1 MKRLFIY
8 SMLVASSL
16 GAMTSCSDFLD
27 VKPVGAVSEEELLNQ
42 EGVNYAITGMYS
54 SMLTQEYFAAPLTNY
69 AYGDVLG
76 GSANKGS
83 TFTDQSDFTNLETYA
98 ITTDNGYL
106 NTKWKVVYE
115 GVYRAN
121 NVINMIDKIK
131 DELSSV
137 KGVSKDFYTEAIA
150 QARFFRGF
158 WHFEGMKLFGAAIP
172 YVGSEEFASDV
183 NPKVWMSLAIIFTY
197 GIRWL
202 RIYSSLMIT
211 CRIFGRAIKGVSI
224 NGPPPLSWQN

>member
-76 GSANKGS
+76 GRRIKGLRLRTS
-83 TFTDQSDFTNLETYA
+83 LTLRTWKRMRSLR
-98 ITTDNGYL
+98 TTD
-106 NTKWKVVYE
+106 
-115 GVYRAN
+115 
-121 NVINMIDKIK
+121 I
-131 DELSSV
+131 
-137 KGVSKDFYTEAIA
+137 
-150 QARFFRGF
+150 
-158 WHFEGMKLFGAAIP
+158 
-172 YVGSEEFASDV
+172 
-183 NPKVWMSLAIIFTY
+183 
-197 GIRWL
+197 
-202 RIYSSLMIT
+202 
-211 CRIFGRAIKGVSI
+211 
-224 NGPPPLSWQN
+224 

>member
-158 WHFEGMKLFGAAIP
+158 WHFEGMKLFVPLFLTWEAR
-172 YVGSEEFASDV
+172 S
-183 NPKVWMSLAIIFTY
+183 SLA
-197 GIRWL
+197 
-202 RIYSSLMIT
+202 M
-211 CRIFGRAIKGVSI
+211 
-224 NGPPPLSWQN
+224 

>member
-76 GSANKGS
+76 LRLRTSLTLRTWKRMRS
-83 TFTDQSDFTNLETYA
+83 LR
-98 ITTDNGYL
+98 TTD
-106 NTKWKVVYE
+106 
-115 GVYRAN
+115 
-121 NVINMIDKIK
+121 I
-131 DELSSV
+131 
-137 KGVSKDFYTEAIA
+137 
-150 QARFFRGF
+150 
-158 WHFEGMKLFGAAIP
+158 
-172 YVGSEEFASDV
+172 
-183 NPKVWMSLAIIFTY
+183 
-197 GIRWL
+197 
-202 RIYSSLMIT
+202 
-211 CRIFGRAIKGVSI
+211 
-224 NGPPPLSWQN
+224 

>member
-83 TFTDQSDFTNLETYA
+83 TFTDQSDFTN
-98 ITTDNGYL
+98 
-106 NTKWKVVYE
+106 
-115 GVYRAN
+115 
-121 NVINMIDKIK
+121 
-131 DELSSV
+131 
-137 KGVSKDFYTEAIA
+137 
-150 QARFFRGF
+150 Q
-158 WHFEGMKLFGAAIP
+158 
-172 YVGSEEFASDV
+172 
-183 NPKVWMSLAIIFTY
+183 
-197 GIRWL
+197 
-202 RIYSSLMIT
+202 
-211 CRIFGRAIKGVSI
+211 GRAFLRKRRIKGFLYRSDRPSPI
-224 NGPPPLSWQN
+224 LPRILAF

>member
-76 GSANKGS
+76 GSANKGLRLRTS
-83 TFTDQSDFTNLETYA
+83 LTLRTWKRMRSLR
-98 ITTDNGYL
+98 TTD
-106 NTKWKVVYE
+106 
-115 GVYRAN
+115 
-121 NVINMIDKIK
+121 I
-131 DELSSV
+131 
-137 KGVSKDFYTEAIA
+137 
-150 QARFFRGF
+150 
-158 WHFEGMKLFGAAIP
+158 
-172 YVGSEEFASDV
+172 
-183 NPKVWMSLAIIFTY
+183 
-197 GIRWL
+197 
-202 RIYSSLMIT
+202 
-211 CRIFGRAIKGVSI
+211 
-224 NGPPPLSWQN
+224 

>member
-76 GSANKGS
+76 G
-83 TFTDQSDFTNLETYA
+83 
-98 ITTDNGYL
+98 
-106 NTKWKVVYE
+106 
-115 GVYRAN
+115 RA
-121 NVINMIDKIK
+121 
-131 DELSSV
+131 
-137 KGVSKDFYTEAIA
+137 F
-150 QARFFRGF
+150 
-158 WHFEGMKLFGAAIP
+158 
-172 YVGSEEFASDV
+172 
-183 NPKVWMSLAIIFTY
+183 
-197 GIRWL
+197 L
-202 RIYSSLMIT
+202 RK
-211 CRIFGRAIKGVSI
+211 RRIKGFLYRSDRPSPI
-224 NGPPPLSWQN
+224 LPRILAF

>member
-1 MKRLFIY
+1 M
-8 SMLVASSL
+8 ASSL

-69 AYGDVLG
+69 AYGDVLVE
-76 GSANKGS
+76 ARNKGS

-121 NVINMIDKIK
+121 NVINMIDKN
-131 DELSSV
+131 
-137 KGVSKDFYTEAIA
+137 
-150 QARFFRGF
+150 Q
-158 WHFEGMKLFGAAIP
+158 
-172 YVGSEEFASDV
+172 
-183 NPKVWMSLAIIFTY
+183 
-197 GIRWL
+197 
-202 RIYSSLMIT
+202 
-211 CRIFGRAIKGVSI
+211 GRAFLRKRRIKGFLYRSDRPSPI
-224 NGPPPLSWQN
+224 LPRILAF